1 VEWGV
6 FEITALRCGNWSY
19 FRRRREAPLEVV
31 MAIVVESREE
41 SRKETGTSLMFIG
54 LAIWVADALVAFF
67 FPAAV
72 RIGRQGMFLS
82 VILVLAVMGLA
93 LMASGY
99 TLRGQPEE

>member
-1 VEWGV
+1 MSSLVQG
-6 FEITALRCGNWSY
+6 
-19 FRRRREAPLEVV
+19 
-31 MAIVVESREE
+31 REE

-72 RIGRQGMFLS
+72 KIGRQGMFLS

-93 LMASGY
+93 LMATGY
-99 TLRGQPEE
+99 MFRGKPEE